1 MSGGKQ
7 TNESPR
13 PLLDV
18 ESPEDRQTRLG
29 ALLSSISASSPQ
41 TSPSPSAIPK
51 EPSRPFAMPESSV
64 LARARAFLPMMATSN
79 EELLKQ
85 DPGAVNIEN
94 TEGDERVIAMDVNLG
109 VFDVNGK
116 PRGDLGPEID
126 LPEQQENEDMDQ
138 NSDDSEE
145 SNSASSSSSSSD
157 SDAEETKED

>member
-1 MSGGKQ
+1 MTLQATGHG
-7 TNESPR
+7 P
-13 PLLDV
+13 
-18 ESPEDRQTRLG
+18 TR
-29 ALLSSISASSPQ
+29 
-41 TSPSPSAIPK
+41 
-51 EPSRPFAMPESSV
+51 V
-64 LARARAFLPMMATSN
+64 DCSN
-79 EELLKQ
+79 MQ
-85 DPGAVNIEN
+85 
-94 TEGDERVIAMDVNLG
+94 DVNLG